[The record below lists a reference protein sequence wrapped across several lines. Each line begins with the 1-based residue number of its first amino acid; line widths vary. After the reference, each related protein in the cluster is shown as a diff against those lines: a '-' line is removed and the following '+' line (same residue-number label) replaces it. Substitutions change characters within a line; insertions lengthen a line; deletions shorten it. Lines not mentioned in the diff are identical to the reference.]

1 MGAMLNLGDNEGCIA
16 EEILENLG
24 LLVVGLL
31 LLKLES
37 RLNKSKFVVLG
48 LWIVAELV
56 DVVLLFPK
64 FVILLLLGEVGV
76 RGDMG
81 ENTAIG

>member
-64 FVILLLLGEVGV
+64 FVILLLLCEVGV